1 MYRMERVVLLPCLRE
16 SLDLAASI
24 TSIRNPNPYPC
35 NLTNSNLFQS
45 NVEVSASC
53 PNHAAVCKSVEKSH
67 PGSNEEISPHF
78 IGKLKGPRSFT
89 DFVDNKSKY
98 FA

>member
-1 MYRMERVVLLPCLRE
+1 MERVVLPPCLRE
-16 SLDLAASI
+16 SLHIAASM
-24 TSIRNPNPYPC
+24 TSIRNANPYHC
-35 NLTNSNLFQS
+35 NLTSSNLFQS

-67 PGSNEEISPHF
+67 PGSNEEISPQS
-78 IGKLKGPRSFT
+78 IGKLKGPWSFT
-89 DFVDNKSKY
+89 DFVDIKSKY